1 MASPRRQ
8 GREVALQILC
18 AADTEPR
25 MPAAAALSAYDNH
38 FASVDLEEPTGGVAK
53 PVLDRTFAESLVRAT
68 LENRDTVDRHISEIS
83 RSWRLD
89 RMARVDRNI
98 LRLGVAEML
107 YFPDIPAR
115 VTLNEAVE
123 LAKRYG
129 AEDSPSFV
137 NALLDSVV
145 KSLNLTK

>member
-1 MASPRRQ
+1 MANPRRQ

-25 MPAAAALSAYDNH
+25 VPASAALSTYDNH
-38 FASVDLEEPTGGVAK
+38 FASAELEEGVAAR
-53 PVLDRTFAESLVRAT
+53 PALDRTFAEALVRAT
-68 LENRDTVDRHISEIS
+68 LENRDTIDGHISEIS
-83 RSWRLD
+83 RSWRVD

-98 LRLGVAEML
+98 LRLGVAELL

-145 KSLNLTK
+145 KSLRLTK